1 MLRCRTPN
9 HGMCSPMPS
18 IPLPFVVSLVLC
30 LVLVRMQ
37 RQGTF
42 GLFSWLVA
50 ACAVQ
55 AFLSGL
61 HWSVGWPAT
70 RLIQPIIAAV
80 LPALAYVAFGELRR
94 RGTAKSSE
102 LILHLLPAAFVL
114 SLVAVWRAPIDSALF
129 AIYLGYGVGL
139 LRMARQGPDTLVAAR
154 LGDSATAH
162 KALLAVALL
171 LILTAFVDAGVS
183 FALAFGDARQAT
195 AILTVASVLWLAA
208 AGYAA
213 TVADASRPE
222 PDPTAETAMPGVAL
236 ETTPVSLQRQ
246 EAGAAPGDVAEEDR
260 AILGRIDALMAG
272 QLLYRDPDL
281 TLERLARRAGI
292 PARRIS
298 GAVNR
303 VHGRNVS
310 QIINEY
316 RIDHVRRRL
325 VSTADPVTSIM
336 LEAGFGTKSNFH
348 REFQR
353 ITGMTPGVYR
363 RSASEASA
371 GPVGRQA
378 HKVSGPDSQGAT

>member
-1 MLRCRTPN
+1 
-9 HGMCSPMPS
+9 MPS
-18 IPLPFVVSLVLC
+18 IPLPFVVSFVLC
-30 LVLVRMQ
+30 LVLIRMQ
-37 RQGTF
+37 RQDTF
-42 GLFSWLVA
+42 GLFGWLVA

-61 HWSVGWPAT
+61 HWSLGWPAT

-80 LPALAYVAFGELRR
+80 LPALAFVGFEELRR
-94 RGTAKSSE
+94 GGAASSFE
-102 LILHLLPAAFVL
+102 LILHLLPATFVL
-114 SLVAVWRAPIDSALF
+114 GLVAVWRTPIDITLF
-129 AIYLGYGVGL
+129 AIYLGYGMAL
-139 LRMARQGPDTLVAAR
+139 LCMARRGPDTLIGTR

-162 KALLAVALL
+162 KALVAIALL

-195 AILTVASVLWLAA
+195 AILTVSSVLWLAA

-213 TVADASRPE
+213 TIADASRPE
-222 PDPTAETAMPGVAL
+222 PDPTVAPAMPGVSPEAA
-236 ETTPVSLQRQ
+236 PVSPRRQ
-246 EAGAAPGDVAEEDR
+246 ERGTAPDDVSEEDA
-260 AILGRIDALMAG
+260 AILLRIDALMAG
-272 QLLYRDPDL
+272 QRLYRDPDL

-303 VHGRNVS
+303 IHGRNVS

-316 RIDHVRRRL
+316 RIDDARRRL
-325 VSTADPVTSIM
+325 VSTADPVTSIL

-353 ITGMTPGVYR
+353 ITGMTPGAYR
-363 RSASEASA
+363 RAGSEAFA
-371 GPVGRQA
+371 GPICREA
-378 HKVSGPDSQGAT
+378 HTVSGPESQGAA